1 MRVKKYNLYNIT
13 SLYVIQV
20 SDNQGIFIYY
30 NMLFSISTLVSSID
44 LQLKTIIICC
54 DYVAATD
61 KLKIKTDSQITNVVD
76 TTVKCLL

>member
-20 SDNQGIFIYY
+20 SDNQGIFIDY

-54 DYVAATD
+54 DYVTAQGLVTIQVNI
-61 KLKIKTDSQITNVVD
+61 LSMYMFIH
-76 TTVKCLL
+76 